1 MVSMAKVHS
10 FISRRKTYRSI
21 EQKVT
26 TRDPIDKIVLSPIV
40 CSVVDLREFYTCKR
54 EHIPRL
60 YMQICTAL
68 SFMYVRDSGYACTE
82 RQILWTQLLSLSGF
96 IPTSHAGEN
105 MVLE

>member
-26 TRDPIDKIVLSPIV
+26 TRDPIDKIILSPIV

-68 SFMYVRDSGYACTE
+68 SFGYVRDSGYALKGKSCGL
-82 RQILWTQLLSLSGF
+82 IALSPG
-96 IPTSHAGEN
+96 SHAPERN
-105 MVLE
+105 H